1 MSMDNVYIVG
11 AGGFGR
17 EVAHWLAQSPDCGTK
32 WRLAG
37 FLDDNAE
44 ALAGFPSSLKV
55 VGSIQAYHPKPG
67 DWLVCAVSQP
77 KVKPAVVAQ
86 LKSAGARF
94 LTFVHPRATVGGNVS
109 LGEGCIICPGAVL
122 TCDLVVGP
130 HTTVNVNATIGH
142 DARVGAFCLVSGHV
156 DITGFC
162 TVGDRVFLG
171 SHATMVPRTVIGDD
185 VTVAAGAAVFS
196 KVPPGVTV
204 AGNPAARI

>member
-1 MSMDNVYIVG
+1 MDQVYIVG

-17 EVAHWLAQSPDCGTK
+17 EVAHWLTQSPDCGTK

-44 ALAGFPSSLKV
+44 ALKGFSTDLKV
-55 VGSIQAYHPKPG
+55 VGSIQAYRPEPS

-77 KVKPAVVAQ
+77 KVKPSVIAQ
-86 LKSAGARF
+86 LKTVGARF
-94 LTFVHPRATVGGNVS
+94 LTFVHPRATLGGNVS

-162 TVGDRVFLG
+162 VVGDGVFLG
-171 SHATMVPRTVIGDD
+171 SHAAMIPHTTIGDGA
-185 VTVAAGAAVFS
+185 TIAAGATVFT

-204 AGNPAARI
+204 AGNPAVRI

>member
-1 MSMDNVYIVG
+1 MDTVYIIG

-17 EVAHWLAQSPDCGTK
+17 EVAHWLLQSPDCGTK
-32 WRLAG
+32 WRLGG

-44 ALAGFPSSLKV
+44 ALAGFSYDLKV
-55 VGSIQAYHPKPG
+55 VGSIQAYRPKPG
-67 DWLVCAVSQP
+67 DWVVCSVSQP

-86 LKSAGARF
+86 LKSVGARF
-94 LTFVHPRATVGGNVS
+94 LTFVHPRATIGGNVS

-130 HTTVNVNATIGH
+130 PTTVNVNATIGH

-185 VTVAAGAAVFS
+185 VTVAAGATVFS
-196 KVPPGVTV
+196 KVPPGITV
-204 AGNPAARI
+204 AGNPAAKI

>member
-1 MSMDNVYIVG
+1 MDSVYIVG

-17 EVAHWLAQSPDCGTK
+17 EVAHWLAQSPDCGAK

-44 ALAGFPSSLKV
+44 ALRGFASPLPV
-55 VGSIQAYHPKPG
+55 VGSIQAYRPKPG

-94 LTFVHPRATVGGNVS
+94 LTFVHPRATLGGNVS
-109 LGEGCIICPGAVL
+109 LGEGCIVCPGAVL

-162 TVGDRVFLG
+162 QVGDGVFLG
-171 SHATMVPRTVIGDD
+171 SHATMIPRTVIGDGA
-185 VTVAAGAAVFS
+185 TVAAGAVVFTQ
-196 KVPPGVTV
+196 VAAGATV
-204 AGNPAARI
+204 AGNPAARL

>member
-1 MSMDNVYIVG
+1 METIHIVG

-17 EVAHWLAQSPDCGTK
+17 EVAHWLAQSPDCGAK
-32 WRLAG
+32 WRVAG
-37 FLDDNAE
+37 FLDDNPG
-44 ALAGFPSSLKV
+44 ALEGFASDLRV
-55 VGSIQAYHPKPG
+55 VGSIQAYRPAPG

-77 KVKPAVVAQ
+77 KAKAPVVAR
-86 LKSAGARF
+86 LKAAGARF
-94 LTFVHPRATVGGNVS
+94 LTFVHPRATLGGNVS

-196 KVPPGVTV
+196 KVPPGITV